1 MFRSTPLL
9 TASSFASMFFL
20 GVGTAIIGA
29 ASGNIGLSPQQ
40 TGLLVAAQN
49 VGFMLAVLAAGALAD
64 SAPKPRLLA
73 AGSLLL
79 AVSFFLFYRWAAYGL
94 NLLVM
99 FFIGAGIGVYEG
111 VADAMLLDLHPRR
124 QGLFVSVNHFFV
136 TLGCLAI
143 TVYLLFL
150 QMDWRRSLV
159 QSAAVV
165 LALAAIYALAH
176 SSRGSSSE
184 RTLSGRLSFLR
195 TQSVLALFLALATI
209 AAGIELGLT
218 ALLTGFLMSLRGYD
232 QVASKLGLVLLL
244 AGVAAGR
251 VILGLVS
258 TRGRILRL
266 LVALYAAASLCSAA
280 LFYAGPGR
288 LLTGLVIFVL
298 GMTVSS
304 LFPLLITLAG
314 TLYRELA
321 GTALGI
327 VKLGVPLGGVLVP
340 LALSALA
347 RWVSFQLSL
356 ALFPALA
363 LAGCLLL
370 AAGGKKIEAR
380 LREAARENE
389 APGT

>member
-1 MFRSTPLL
+1 MFRNTPLL

-40 TGLLVAAQN
+40 TGLLVSAQN

-79 AVSFFLFYRWAAYGL
+79 AVSFFLFYRWPAYGL

-111 VADAMLLDLHPRR
+111 VADAMLLDLHARR
-124 QGLFVSVNHFFV
+124 QGLFISVNHFFV

-165 LALAAIYALAH
+165 LGLAAIYALARA
-176 SSRGSSSE
+176 SRGRPGE

-195 TQSVLALFLALATI
+195 TQAVLALFLALATI

-232 QVASKLGLVLLL
+232 QVGSKLGLILLL

-251 VILGLVS
+251 VILGLLS

-266 LVALYAAASLCSAA
+266 LVALYAAASICSAV

-298 GMTVSS
+298 GLTVSS
-304 LFPLLITLAG
+304 LFPLLITLTG
-314 TLYRELA
+314 TIFRELA

-347 RWVSFQLSL
+347 RWVSFRLSL

-370 AAGGKKIEAR
+370 AAGRRKIDAR
-380 LREAARENE
+380 LQEAGRGSGA
-389 APGT
+389 

>member
-1 MFRSTPLL
+1 MFRNTPLL

-40 TGLLVAAQN
+40 TGLLVSAQN

-79 AVSFFLFYRWAAYGL
+79 AISFFLFYRWRPYGL

-111 VADAMLLDLHPRR
+111 VADAMLLDLHARR
-124 QGLFVSVNHFFV
+124 QGLFISVNHFFV

-165 LALAAIYALAH
+165 LGLAAIFALARA
-176 SSRGSSSE
+176 SRGRSGE

-195 TQSVLALFLALATI
+195 TQAVLALFLALATI

-232 QVASKLGLVLLL
+232 QVGSKLGLILLL

-251 VILGLVS
+251 VILGLLS

-266 LVALYAAASLCSAA
+266 LVALYAAASICSAV

-298 GMTVSS
+298 GLTVSS
-304 LFPLLITLAG
+304 LFPLLITLTG
-314 TLYRELA
+314 TIFRELA

-347 RWVSFQLSL
+347 RWVSFRLSL

-370 AAGGKKIEAR
+370 AAGRRKIDAR
-380 LREAARENE
+380 LQEAGRGSGA
-389 APGT
+389 

>member
-1 MFRSTPLL
+1 MFRNTPLL

-40 TGLLVAAQN
+40 TGLLVSAQN

-79 AVSFFLFYRWAAYGL
+79 AVSFFLFYRWPAYGL

-111 VADAMLLDLHPRR
+111 VADAMLLDLHARR
-124 QGLFVSVNHFFV
+124 QGLFISVNHFFV

-165 LALAAIYALAH
+165 LGLAAIFALARA
-176 SSRGSSSE
+176 SRGRSGE

-195 TQSVLALFLALATI
+195 TQAVLALFLTLATI
-209 AAGIELGLT
+209 GTGIELGLT
-218 ALLTGFLMSLRGYD
+218 GLLTGFLMSLRGYG
-232 QVASKLGLVLLL
+232 QVGSKLGLILLL
-244 AGVAAGR
+244 SGVAAGR

-258 TRGRILRL
+258 ARGRILGL
-266 LVALYAAASLCSAA
+266 IVALYAAAAVFSAI
-280 LFYAGPGR
+280 LFFTGLSR
-288 LLTGLVIFVL
+288 LLTGIVLFIL

-304 LFPLLITLAG
+304 LFPLLITLTG
-314 TLYRELA
+314 IIYRELS

-327 VKLGVPLGGVLVP
+327 VKLGIPLGGILIPFVISVI
-340 LALSALA
+340 A
-347 RWVSFQLSL
+347 RYSSFRLSL
-356 ALFPALA
+356 LVFPALS

-370 AAGGKKIEAR
+370 AASRKLIASRLEGGAESS
-380 LREAARENE
+380 
-389 APGT
+389 